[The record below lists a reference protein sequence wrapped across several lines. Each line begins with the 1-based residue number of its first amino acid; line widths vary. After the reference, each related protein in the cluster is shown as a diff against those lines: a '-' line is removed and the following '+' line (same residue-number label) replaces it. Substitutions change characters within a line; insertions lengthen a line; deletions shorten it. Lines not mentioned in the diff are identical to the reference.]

1 MPLLGIKGERA
12 GQQFV
17 KYDPERID
25 VGTGIQVMDAGIG
38 LFRTHIDRS
47 SDEGPGL
54 SEHSFAGGLRPNGF
68 RQAEVDNT
76 WSGFA
81 IYFDHQDV
89 GRFQIA
95 MNDRLLMRVQHAIAD
110 SYEKFQAIADFE
122 LMLIAV
128 GGDRNA
134 LYVLHHKIRLAV
146 GSGPSVEDFGDCR
159 VVHDR
164 ERLAFRL
171 KALQHGLIVNS
182 GADQFEG

>member
-25 VGTGIQVMDAGIG
+25 VGTRIQVMDARIG
-38 LFRTHIDRS
+38 LLRTHIDRS

-110 SYEKFQAIADFE
+110 FYEKFQAIADFE
-122 LMLIAV
+122 LMLVAV
-128 GGDRNA
+128 VGDRNA

-146 GSGPSVEDFGDCR
+146 GSGPSVEDFGDRWVIHDGEGLALGLKSLKDCF
-159 VVHDR
+159 VV
-164 ERLAFRL
+164 
-171 KALQHGLIVNS
+171 GC
-182 GADQFEG
+182 GAD